1 MQGNSYGAKVDSPA
15 GRPEGR
21 RPRLR
26 RANLLPYA
34 LIGPIALLL
43 LAISV
48 YPSLYAIW
56 LAMTDASLLRL
67 AKAQF
72 IGIDNFVRLAGD
84 SIFLD
89 SLWRTLR
96 WDVAVVLSELLIAL
110 PIALFL
116 NLTFRGRGFVR
127 VAMMIPYITPPAVVA
142 LLFAYMFDGNF
153 GVVND
158 LLVKVG
164 LLDRYVSWLSDPTG
178 SFAVTVAAMVWYGQP
193 LMALILLAA
202 LQTIPQAL
210 YDAANVDGAS
220 AWQRFRYITLPHL
233 MPSILFLVLLRLIW
247 MSNHIDMIFV
257 LTQGRARIRQLH
269 RGGLQLQAHQP
280 VRDRLRVGG
289 RGRADDPA
297 GGRLGDVRAAPRTQ
311 SAGIGMT
318 SGSKPSATTALLDD
332 PRRGGGPRLFAGAFR
347 VDRDRVDHAGN
358 QGLRLAERPPGP
370 ATFRIG
376 RRSTTTSTSSPII
389 RSRSTSATARSSPR
403 ATCC

>member
-1 MQGNSYGAKVDSPA
+1 MQESW
-15 GRPEGR
+15 RHR
-21 RPRLR
+21 WR

-34 LIGPIALLL
+34 LIAPIGILL

-67 AKAQF
+67 ARAKF
-72 IGIDNFVRLAGD
+72 IGIDNFIRLAGD
-84 SIFLD
+84 PVFLD

-96 WDVAVVLSELLIAL
+96 WDAAVVGIELLIAL

-116 NLTFRGRGFVR
+116 NLKFRGRGFVR

-142 LLFAYMFDGNF
+142 LLFAYMVDGNF
-153 GVVND
+153 GAFND
-158 LLVKVG
+158 ILVRLG

-220 AWQRFRYITLPHL
+220 AWQRFRYVTLPHL
-233 MPSILFLVLLRLIW
+233 MPTILFLVLLRLIW

-257 LTQGRARIRQLH
+257 LTQGGPGFSNYTAAVYSFKLTNQFEIGYASAVAVVLTILLVAASALYVRHLARKVLI
-269 RGGLQLQAHQP
+269 
-280 VRDRLRVGG
+280 
-289 RGRADDPA
+289 
-297 GGRLGDVRAAPRTQ
+297 
-311 SAGIGMT
+311 S
-318 SGSKPSATTALLDD
+318 
-332 PRRGGGPRLFAGAFR
+332 
-347 VDRDRVDHAGN
+347 
-358 QGLRLAERPPGP
+358 
-370 ATFRIG
+370 
-376 RRSTTTSTSSPII
+376 
-389 RSRSTSATARSSPR
+389 
-403 ATCC
+403 